1 MLQTDFVR
9 RRGRAAASGP
19 AHPPLKAG
27 AGSSNGSDSAAAAEP
42 AAAPPP
48 AYEWEEQRQLLEGMD
63 LVMRTYESEMQKPL
77 RNIVGGELVRTLLI
91 QVGGQ

>member
-1 MLQTDFVR
+1 MAD
-9 RRGRAAASGP
+9 ASET
-19 AHPPLKAG
+19 KRE
-27 AGSSNGSDSAAAAEP
+27 DERAAAEP
-42 AAAPPP
+42 AAVPPP
-48 AYEWEEQRQLLEGMD
+48 VYEWEEQRQLLEGMD